1 MAMQRFFIDPKYIN
15 GNDVSFPDDIEKQ
28 IRKVLRLE
36 SSDAVVVLDNT
47 GMTYLVELQVKRGQP
62 IQGIIVDKEPGR
74 AEPKVGLR
82 LCFSLSKKEKMEW
95 IIQKGTEI
103 GVTVFQPF
111 ISSRSLVQE
120 SESFESKRERYTM
133 IAKEAAE
140 QSMRSIMPVI
150 MPVLSYEALIAE
162 KTDSIKLIPWEET
175 ATVERL
181 KVEMLCLQNGLMP
194 AEIRVLIG
202 PEGGFSREEVEQAEE
217 YGYHQVSL
225 GDSILRMETACVVAT
240 AVVRHLCETK

>member
-1 MAMQRFFIDPKYIN
+1 MAMQRFFIDPKYID
-15 GNDVSFPDDIEKQ
+15 GNDVSFPEDIERQ

-62 IQGIIVDKEPGR
+62 IQGAIVDKEPGR

-95 IIQKGTEI
+95 IIQKCTEI

-120 SESFESKRERYTM
+120 AESFETKRERYTT

-162 KTDSIKLIPWEET
+162 KSDSVKLVLWEET
-175 ATVERL
+175 TTVERL
-181 KVEMLCLQNGLMP
+181 KVEMLCLQDGLMP

>member
-1 MAMQRFFIDPKYIN
+1 MAMQRFFIDPKYID
-15 GNDVSFPDDIEKQ
+15 GNDVSFPEDIERQ

-62 IQGIIVDKEPGR
+62 IQGAIVDKEPGR

-95 IIQKGTEI
+95 IIQKCTEI

-120 SESFESKRERYTM
+120 AESFEIKRERYTT

-162 KTDSIKLIPWEET
+162 KSDSVKLVLWEET

-181 KVEMLCLQNGLMP
+181 KVEMLCLQDGLMP